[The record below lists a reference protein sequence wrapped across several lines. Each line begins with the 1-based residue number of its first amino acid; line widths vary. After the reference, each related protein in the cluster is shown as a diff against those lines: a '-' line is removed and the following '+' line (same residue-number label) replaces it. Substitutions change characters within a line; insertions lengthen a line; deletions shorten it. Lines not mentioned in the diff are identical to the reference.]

1 MQYWLVRSPFKTRKW
16 EDILVKGV
24 FHLYGIRNAQSR
36 KNIARMQPGEQ
47 ALWYSSTQGKAI
59 YGILEVKTEPF
70 QDPGTSKDWLAIDFI
85 PKTTFAQPITLQ
97 QLKANGFENS
107 PIINQPRTSV
117 LELGEEEFKD
127 IISAYYA

>member
-1 MQYWLVRSPFKTRKW
+1 MHFWFIRSPFKTRKW
-16 EDILVKGV
+16 EDILVNGV
-24 FHLYGIRNAQSR
+24 FHLYGIRNAQSL

-70 QDPGTSKDWLAIDFI
+70 QNPGTSEEWLAIDFI
-85 PKTTFAQPITLQ
+85 PKTTFPQHITLQ

-107 PIINQPRTSV
+107 PIIKQPTDFGFGDRGGRV
-117 LELGEEEFKD
+117 
-127 IISAYYA
+127 